1 MISRALLAAAIAMSV
16 GETALASALQIW
28 VDPDGSAYL
37 QNTTAL
43 PISFDRY
50 QITSETNRLD
60 PAGWNSVADY
70 VAAGQQSEVIG
81 ALGAGALTFG
91 EANPNVG
98 NLAELN
104 LGGVATLQAGAKFA
118 IGKPFLDLNDPDSTA
133 DFYFHGP
140 GWDDL
145 GADIVGGVPEPSS
158 FLLAGLAG
166 LGLLA
171 FRRSRVRS
179 ERRT

>member
-1 MISRALLAAAIAMSV
+1 MGVIHNRATMIRRALLAATIAMSA

-50 QITSETNRLD
+50 QIASETNRLD
-60 PAGWNSVADY
+60 PAGWKSIADY

-91 EANPNVG
+91 EANPGAG

-104 LGGVATLQAGAKFA
+104 
-118 IGKPFLDLNDPDSTA
+118 
-133 DFYFHGP
+133 
-140 GWDDL
+140 
-145 GADIVGGVPEPSS
+145 
-158 FLLAGLAG
+158 
-166 LGLLA
+166 
-171 FRRSRVRS
+171 
-179 ERRT
+179 